1 MMNCQA
7 PSTMLT
13 VLDLNRWNNMKREA
27 QKADLRYE
35 IIKCPICKARTFE
48 YVSYSESLYGTVEQH
63 GNCSRIFKRRLK

>member
-1 MMNCQA
+1 
-7 PSTMLT
+7 
-13 VLDLNRWNNMKREA
+13 MKREA

-35 IIKCPICKARTFE
+35 IIKCPICKSKTFE